1 MTFFLWHQEVYYRD
15 EVNVD
20 ANENDAACIKINKKN
35 NKKKKPGKTSKY
47 NTKLIGSTL
56 NNNNILDREVVF
68 PLKYLSNFGRS
79 LDLLLI
85 DC

>member
-35 NKKKKPGKTSKY
+35 KQKKKQVKP
-47 NTKLIGSTL
+47 L
-56 NNNNILDREVVF
+56 NITQN
-68 PLKYLSNFGRS
+68 
-79 LDLLLI
+79 
-85 DC
+85 

>member
-20 ANENDAACIKINKKN
+20 ANKNDAAC
-35 NKKKKPGKTSKY
+35 NKKKKKKKKTGKTSKY